1 MKLRPSH
8 IAVAAALAGTVFL
21 APLALSVVPP
31 KDGHAVQSK
40 LAKEALLLGVTRAG
54 KRIVAVGEYGNI
66 LLSDDDGKTW
76 TQAKDV
82 PTTVT
87 LTAVHFVDEKTGW
100 AVGHDTLILHTTD
113 GGETWVKQF
122 GGGESDNALLSVFF
136 KDATTGW
143 GVGAFNYTVETKDG
157 GKTWAE
163 RKTLVPPAAVVPG
176 AAAPGAAPA
185 APPASAEPFD
195 PTKAKRP
202 DDPYAAATGDE
213 NHLNQMFAGPDAD
226 TLFVAAEAGA
236 IYRSLDGGATWAK
249 ILTGYIG
256 SFWGGLTAKD
266 GTVYA
271 AGMRGN
277 IWKSKDKG
285 ATWAKADTHGADQ
298 SISTGIQL
306 ADGSFVFVGLGGQV
320 LYSPDGTTFT
330 LTYRPD
336 RKGLNAVMQDGGSLL
351 VFGEA
356 GIQTQSVT
364 ANPAEIDVP
373 LPPADGEA
381 PAEGAPAAPTPAPD
395 APTPAPAAPTPAPAA
410 PAGGGN

>member
-8 IAVAAALAGTVFL
+8 IAIAAAFAGSALL

-40 LAKEALLLGVTRAG
+40 LAQEALLLGVTRAG
-54 KRIVAVGEYGNI
+54 ARIVAVGEYGNI

-76 TQAKDV
+76 HQAKDV

-87 LTAVHFVDEKTGW
+87 LTAVHFADDKRGW
-100 AVGHDTLILHTTD
+100 TVGHDTLILHTTD
-113 GGETWVKQF
+113 GGETWTKQF

-136 KDATTGW
+136 KDANHGW
-143 GVGAFNYTVETKDG
+143 GVGAFNYTVETTDG
-157 GKTWAE
+157 GKTWVE
-163 RKTLVPPAAVVPG
+163 RKTLAPP
-176 AAAPGAAPA
+176 AAPA
-185 APPASAEPFD
+185 AGGATPAPAAPVEAAD
-195 PTKAKRP
+195 PTKATRSA
-202 DDPYAAATGDE
+202 DPYAAATGDE
-213 NHLNQMFAGPDAD
+213 NHLNQMFAGPDAE

-236 IYRSLDGGATWAK
+236 IYRSLDGGTTWAK

-277 IWKSKDKG
+277 IWKSSDKG
-285 ATWAKADTHGADQ
+285 ATWTKADTSGADQ
-298 SISTGIQL
+298 SISTGVQL

-320 LYSPDGTTFT
+320 LYSPDGTKFT

-356 GIQTQSVT
+356 GVQTQSVT
-364 ANPAEIDVP
+364 ANPAEIEEP
-373 LPPADGEA
+373 LPPADGEGAATDVA
-381 PAEGAPAAPTPAPD
+381 PAPQPAA
-395 APTPAPAAPTPAPAA
+395 PAPAA
-410 PAGGGN
+410 PAGGGG

>member
-8 IAVAAALAGTVFL
+8 IAIAAALAGTALL
-21 APLALSVVPP
+21 APLAQSVVPP
-31 KDGHAVQSK
+31 KGGHAVQTK

-87 LTAVHFVDEKTGW
+87 LTAVHFTDEKTGW
-100 AVGHDTLILHTTD
+100 AVGHDTLILHTAD

-136 KDATTGW
+136 KDATHGW
-143 GVGAFNYTVETKDG
+143 GVGAFNYTVETADG
-157 GKTWAE
+157 GKTWTE

-185 APPASAEPFD
+185 PAAPAADFD

-213 NHLNQMFAGPDAD
+213 NHLNQMFAGPDAN

-277 IWKSKDKG
+277 IWKSSDKG
-285 ATWAKADTHGADQ
+285 ATWAKADTNGADQ
-298 SISTGIQL
+298 SISTGVQL

-320 LYSPDGTTFT
+320 LYSEDGTKFT

-356 GIQTQSVT
+356 GIQTQSVK
-364 ANPAEIDVP
+364 ANPAEIEEP
-373 LPPADGEA
+373 LPPADGEVT
-381 PAEGAPAAPTPAPD
+381 PGEGTLTPAPA

-410 PAGGGN
+410 PAGGG

>member
-8 IAVAAALAGTVFL
+8 IAIAAALAGTALL
-21 APLALSVVPP
+21 APLAQSVVPP
-31 KDGHAVQSK
+31 KGGHAVQST

-76 TQAKDV
+76 HQAKDV

-87 LTAVHFVDEKTGW
+87 LTAVHFTDEKTGW

-113 GGETWVKQF
+113 GGETWAKQF

-136 KDATTGW
+136 KDAVHGW
-143 GVGAFNYTVETKDG
+143 GVGAFNYTVETQDG
-157 GKTWAE
+157 GKTWTE
-163 RKTLVPPAAVVPG
+163 RKTLVPPPAEG
-176 AAAPGAAPA
+176 AAPGAAPA
-185 APPASAEPFD
+185 PAAPASTEPFD

-213 NHLNQMFAGPDAD
+213 NHLNQMFAGPDAN

-236 IYRSLDGGATWAK
+236 VYRSLDGGATWSK
-249 ILTGYIG
+249 VLTGYIG

-277 IWKSKDKG
+277 IWKSADKG

-320 LYSPDGTTFT
+320 LYSQDGKTFT

-336 RKGLNAVMQDGGSLL
+336 RKGLNAVLEDGGSLL

-356 GIQTQSVT
+356 GVQTQSVK
-364 ANPAEIDVP
+364 ANPAEIEEP
-373 LPPADGEA
+373 LPPADGEGGDVA
-381 PAEGAPAAPTPAPD
+381 PGEGTL
-395 APTPAPAAPTPAPAA
+395 T
-410 PAGGGN
+410 PAGGG